1 MPEARNSAVSDQTTF
16 NPYHKWLGIPPAEQP
31 PHHYRLLG
39 IDVFESDSDVILS
52 AVDQRV
58 SYLRQCALGPNGD
71 ASQKLLN
78 EVSNAQVCLLDQ
90 QKKAAYDDQL
100 RAKLQA
106 ASAGADRVAGQAEG
120 SAKPSR
126 NRSAKGSGAAG
137 SLAEQKAK
145 VQQLVAAHQY
155 AAAVKTLEK
164 LASVKDPAAA
174 KYAQWAQKQLP
185 LIKARPKKLKE
196 ESAAA
201 VRLAKG
207 MLQKHEY
214 GPAAELLQQ
223 VPERF
228 RSDEAQ
234 RLIER
239 AIDLQEEV
247 DLLVA
252 DMDDAIERNEYE
264 GLQPNIERLLELKP
278 GHRRARELYDELSR
292 YGGAGLA
299 VRRNNGPP
307 IVTGGKAAGLPW
319 GVVAGIFVAAFS
331 LTTLAVVFYLKSNG
345 KTIRIEIDD
354 PTAQVMVDGDVIT
367 ITGNAG
373 AVKLEPGQHE
383 LKVTRGD
390 TVVQTRNFEVHKE
403 KNPILKIT
411 LLDSDEDPTD
421 VASNTPSD
429 PVPEDPPTTEP
440 EPEDPPAAPGVAGI
454 AGVVIPDHTLGFG
467 VLTMGETFRDP
478 KKTISQMDA
487 GLAGLPFAKPDV
499 GSGEL
504 TFNVTSDTNVRLAMI
519 DDWGKGGNSSGGWL
533 ERVIPRED
541 FLAAGWKPIGAIR
554 TGDGSTKYTVF
565 ERASKAGE
573 TFTYRNHKYV
583 APILIGTQP
592 AAAPQNTA
600 GSGAVPTGFEPGLIA
615 RIHASQPFRDETH
628 LVTVMED
635 AHEYFGYF
643 TPKAVNTSIDDWIV
657 EAARAELEKYYEKPD
672 VQIVTTGYIVLEEDT
687 TVQGIFRN
695 SRCEVDGQEVIRTGS
710 TITKN
715 LDIPLTK
722 GVHTFKLWR
731 SDHGQAGPS
740 FSVRNPNTTKSVLFY
755 RPEDLQAELQRKIDV
770 NGTELQSTLLRKN
783 APAAPA
789 PTGAVDLSSVP
800 AVAARLESKR
810 GATNALPTALVF
822 DAPRGDGRSGASG
835 LLLEPPTDWDSRG
848 TVWSCQ
854 FSRNGSSRGVI
865 FIHPHGDG
873 QVIVSV
879 RQNGLHLASP
889 DQWPGPKPYEPGR
902 SVIPLTLS
910 ADFKDVFQLGDQTR
924 ELVSRLQPDGT
935 YEFLLDGK
943 VVASA
948 TISDVKPLNFGAGV
962 NFKDSTMPEPIR
974 GYGGVIIGPTDGGS
988 AKASQ
993 IRFGAIPAG

>member
-1 MPEARNSAVSDQTTF
+1 MPEAENTAVSDQAVF

-31 PHHYRLLG
+31 PHYYRLLG
-39 IDVFESDSDVILS
+39 IDAFESDSDVILS

-58 SYLRQCALGPNGD
+58 SYLRQCALGPQGA

-78 EVSNAQVCLLDQ
+78 EVSSAQVCLLDA

-106 ASAGADRVAGQAEG
+106 AGTRGGNGQ
-120 SAKPSR
+120 
-126 NRSAKGSGAAG
+126 AAG
-137 SLAEQKAK
+137 SGDGKATARKKSSQGKGTVGALADQKAK
-145 VQQLVAAHQY
+145 VQQLVASHQY
-155 AAAVKTLEK
+155 AAAVKALEK
-164 LASVKDPAAA
+164 MAAVQGAAAA

-207 MLQKHEY
+207 MMQKHEY

-228 RSDEAQ
+228 RSEEAQ

-247 DLLVA
+247 DLLIA

-278 GHRRARELYDELSR
+278 GHRRARELYDDLTL

-299 VRRNNGPP
+299 VRRGDGPP

-373 AVKLEPGQHE
+373 EVKLEPGQHE

-411 LLDSDEDPTD
+411 LLDSGEDPTD
-421 VASNTPSD
+421 VASNTPAD

-440 EPEDPPAAPGVAGI
+440 TDPPAASGAAGI
-454 AGVVIPDHTLGFG
+454 AGVVIPGHTLGFG

-478 KKTISQMDA
+478 KKKITQVDP
-487 GLAGLPFAKPDV
+487 GLVGLPFAKPDV

-504 TFNVTSDTNVRLAMI
+504 TFNVTSDGNVRLAMI
-519 DDWGKGGNSSGGWL
+519 DDWGKGGNSTGGWL

-541 FLAAGWKPIGAIR
+541 FLAAGWKPIGAIQ
-554 TGDGSTKYTVF
+554 TGDGAVKFTVF
-565 ERASKAGE
+565 ERPSKAGE

-583 APILIGTQP
+583 APILIGTAANAGTSP
-592 AAAPQNTA
+592 APATTA
-600 GSGAVPTGFEPGLIA
+600 GM
-615 RIHASQPFRDETH
+615 D
-628 LVTVMED
+628 
-635 AHEYFGYF
+635 
-643 TPKAVNTSIDDWIV
+643 
-657 EAARAELEKYYEKPD
+657 
-672 VQIVTTGYIVLEEDT
+672 
-687 TVQGIFRN
+687 
-695 SRCEVDGQEVIRTGS
+695 
-710 TITKN
+710 
-715 LDIPLTK
+715 LT
-722 GVHTFKLWR
+722 
-731 SDHGQAGPS
+731 
-740 FSVRNPNTTKSVLFY
+740 
-755 RPEDLQAELQRKIDV
+755 
-770 NGTELQSTLLRKN
+770 
-783 APAAPA
+783 
-789 PTGAVDLSSVP
+789 SVP
-800 AVAARLESKR
+800 VVCGHLESKR
-810 GATNALPTALVF
+810 GATDAVANALVF

-835 LLLEPPTDWDSRG
+835 LLLPPPANWDSRG

-854 FSRNGSSRGVI
+854 FSRNGSSRGII
-865 FIHPHGDG
+865 FIHPHGNG
-873 QVIVSV
+873 QVIVTV
-879 RQNGLHLASP
+879 RQKSLHLVSP
-889 DQWPGPKPYEPGR
+889 DQWPTAKPYEPGR

-910 ADFKDVFQLGDQTR
+910 ADFADVFQLGDQTR
-924 ELVSRLQPDGT
+924 ELVSRLQADGT
-935 YEFLLDGK
+935 YEFLIDGE

-948 TISDVKPLNFGAGV
+948 SISDVKPLSFGTGV
-962 NFKDSTMPEPIR
+962 QFKGSSMPDPVQ
-974 GYGGVIIGPTDGGS
+974 GHGGVIIGPTDGGS
-988 AKASQ
+988 AKADQ
-993 IRFGAIPAG
+993 IRFGAVPAS